1 MFRPKKIGIDLGTA
15 NTVITLVGQGIVL
28 NEPTVVAVNAEDNT
42 VVAVGNE
49 ALTMLGRTPDTI
61 IASRPLKNGAI
72 ADYGVTEAMLKYF
85 LRKVTGR
92 FSLIRPDVFI
102 ATPAGVT
109 SVESRAVQ
117 DATLNAGAKSVTLV
131 PEPLAAA
138 IGARLKVSDA
148 SGSMIINAGGGTTE
162 VAVISLSGLV
172 RYGSTRVAGNAIDDA
187 ITSHLRKKYNLIV
200 GERTAEYIK
209 VKIGMAV
216 AEGELITMEVKG
228 RDSVMGL
235 PRTVE
240 ITAKEITSVIEP
252 VLNMMLVGVKEVLED
267 TPPELASDI
276 IDKGIVMSGGT
287 SLLGNIDKYF
297 TLHTGVP
304 VYVVENPLFCVIDG
318 LSQIAGDKDKFRNAL
333 IKSV

>member
-1 MFRPKKIGIDLGTA
+1 MFKPKRIGIDLGTA
-15 NTVITLVGQGIVL
+15 NTVVTVVGEGIIL

-49 ALTMLGRTPDTI
+49 ALAMLGRTPDTI
-61 IASRPLKNGAI
+61 VASRPLKNGAI

-85 LRKVTGR
+85 LRKVIGR
-92 FSLIRPDVFI
+92 FPIIKPDVFI

-138 IGARLKVSDA
+138 IGANLRVSDA
-148 SGSMIINAGGGTTE
+148 SGSMIINSGGGTTE

-172 RYGSTRVAGNAIDDA
+172 RYGSTRVAGNAIDEV
-187 ITSHLRKKYNLIV
+187 ILSHMRKKYNLII
-200 GERTAEYIK
+200 GERTAEDIK
-209 VKIGMAV
+209 IKIGMAV
-216 AEGELITMEVKG
+216 NEGEFKVMEVKG

-240 ITAKEITSVIEP
+240 ITSKEITSAIEP

-276 IDKGIVMSGGT
+276 IDKGIAMSGGT
-287 SLLGNIDKYF
+287 SLLTNIDKYF
-297 TLHTGVP
+297 TMHVSVP
-304 VYVVENPLFCVIDG
+304 VYVVEKPLFCVIQG
-318 LSQIAGDKDKFRNAL
+318 LEIIATDKDHFKNAL

>member
-15 NTVITLVGQGIVL
+15 NTVVTLAGEGIVL
-28 NEPTVVAVNAEDNT
+28 NEPTVVAVNVEDNT
-42 VVAVGNE
+42 VVAVGNQ

-72 ADYGVTEAMLKYF
+72 ADYAVTEAMLKFF
-85 LRKVTGR
+85 LRKVIGR
-92 FSLIRPDVFI
+92 FSLIKPDIFI

-117 DATLNAGAKSVTLV
+117 DATINAGAKSVTLV

-138 IGARLKVSDA
+138 IGAKLRVSDA
-148 SGSMIINAGGGTTE
+148 SGSMIINSGGGTTE

-187 ITSHLRKKYNLIV
+187 ILGHLRKKYNLII
-200 GERTAEYIK
+200 GEQTAEGIK
-209 VKIGMAV
+209 KKIGMAV
-216 AEGELITMEVKG
+216 GAGEIMIMEVKG

-235 PRTVE
+235 PKTIE
-240 ITAKEITSVIEP
+240 ITSKEITSAIEP

-287 SLLGNIDKYF
+287 SLLGGIDNFF
-297 TLHTGVP
+297 TNNTGVP
-304 VYVVENPLFCVIDG
+304 VYVVENPLFCVIEG
-318 LSQIAGDKDKFRNAL
+318 LEQIATNKDKFKTAL